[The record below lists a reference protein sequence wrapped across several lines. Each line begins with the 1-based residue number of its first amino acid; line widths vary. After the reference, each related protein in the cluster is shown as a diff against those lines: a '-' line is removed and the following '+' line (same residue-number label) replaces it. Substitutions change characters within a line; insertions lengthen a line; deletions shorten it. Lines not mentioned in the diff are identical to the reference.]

1 VVGPTTT
8 MKPTAAI
15 PPEVVDRGM
24 TTTSFQSVL
33 DWALFYHRE
42 GLSVIPLSDG
52 AVEGGGGAS

>member
-1 VVGPTTT
+1 